1 MKVAYKDRNGIW
13 VVADELAVNKYELE
27 NTVDE
32 VKAVLDNVRTQ
43 AVAMGMVGDGRLDFN
58 CRRGYYDDDYEV
70 EVYYY
75 FDRLETEAER
85 LKRVKAE
92 ELRKEEAKLKRKLA
106 AEKKKLKTDPEY
118 VEFERLKAKFGG

>member
-1 MKVAYKDRNGIW
+1 MKVAYKNRNGVW

-27 NTVDE
+27 GTIDE
-32 VKAVLDNVRTQ
+32 VKAVLDNVRAQ

-58 CRRGYYDDDYEV
+58 ARRGYYDDDYEV

-92 ELRKEEAKLKRKLA
+92 DLRKEEAKLKRQLA
-106 AEKKKLKTDPEY
+106 AEKKKQKTDPEY
-118 VEFERLKAKFGG
+118 AEFERLKAKFGG